1 MSQYCKWDDLQE
13 KMLKARE
20 EVHFH
25 ENRLEEV
32 REEVHLHENRLEEIK
47 AQFTAKLMN
56 RESLLAYWT
65 EQLAI
70 ATAEFKQQDS
80 VVQWHHKMLGL

>member
-25 ENRLEEV
+25 ENRLDEV
-32 REEVHLHENRLEEIK
+32 K
-47 AQFTAKLMN
+47 AQFRAKLMN
-56 RESLLAYWT
+56 RESQLAYWT
-65 EQLAI
+65 GQLAI
-70 ATAEFKQQDS
+70 ATAEFKRQDS
-80 VVQWHHKMLGL
+80 VVRWHHKTLGL